1 MEIEK
6 KKMIGQGNTAEIY
19 RLDDNKILK
28 LFRSGLNKGI
38 IEREYQNGITV
49 QKLLDCVPKVY
60 EMVEVNGRHGI
71 IYEEIK
77 GTDW

>member
-28 LFRSGLNKGI
+28 LFRSGLNS
-38 IEREYQNGITV
+38 V
-49 QKLLDCVPKVY
+49 C
-60 EMVEVNGRHGI
+60 
-71 IYEEIK
+71 
-77 GTDW
+77 